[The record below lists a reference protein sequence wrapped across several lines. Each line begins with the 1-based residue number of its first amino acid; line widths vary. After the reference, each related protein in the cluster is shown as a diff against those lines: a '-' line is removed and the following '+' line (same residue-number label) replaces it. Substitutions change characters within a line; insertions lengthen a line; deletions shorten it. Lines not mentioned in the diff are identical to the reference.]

1 MSPKQIQSIKGTH
14 DILPDQSWKW
24 RQLEISLH
32 NFMSLYGYREIRT
45 PAFEE
50 TELFSRSVGEDTDIV
65 SKEMYSW
72 IDQGG
77 THLTLK
83 PELTAPVVRSFI
95 QHNLQGTSPITKLY
109 YMDALFRRDRPQKGR
124 WRQFH
129 QIGVES
135 FGSEFPEQ
143 DGEVIIVA
151 YNFFRELGLT
161 DLTLKL
167 NSIGYPE
174 CRTIYR
180 KSLQDFL
187 RPYLPDLSETSQ
199 KRFETNPLRILDTKV
214 PHEIALLRNA
224 PVISDYL
231 SDEDL
236 NHFEEVK
243 AVLNEC
249 DIPYELDP
257 RMVRGLDYYTRTTFE
272 ITSDSLGAQNAICG
286 GGRYDHLV
294 ETLGGKPMPAVGFAA
309 GVERIML
316 VLENSD
322 SNSKPENTDIYIVC
336 LGDVSRVAAFTLA
349 ETLRQKGLATETDM
363 LRRSLKAQL
372 RDANRTGV
380 KIAVIIGEKEMENQ
394 NAQVKDFRTGD
405 QSEIRQDSLV
415 DYIVGLNL

>member
-72 IDQGG
+72 MDQGG

>member
-24 RQLEISLH
+24 RQLETSLH

>member
-24 RQLEISLH
+24 RQLETSLH

-72 IDQGG
+72 TDQGG

-95 QHNLQGTSPITKLY
+95 QHNLPGTSPITKLY

-135 FGSEFPEQ
+135 FGSGFPEQ

-151 YNFFRELGLT
+151 YIFFRELGLT

-167 NSIGYPE
+167 NSIGYSE
-174 CRTIYR
+174 CRTAYR
-180 KSLQDFL
+180 ESLQDFL

-272 ITSDSLGAQNAICG
+272 ITSDALGAQNAICG

-294 ETLGGKPMPAVGFAA
+294 ETLGGKPIPAVGFAA

-322 SNSKPENTDIYIVC
+322 SNAKPVNTDIYIVC
-336 LGDVSRVAAFTLA
+336 LGDVSRIVAFTLA

>member
-1 MSPKQIQSIKGTH
+1 VSPKQIQSIKGTH

-24 RQLEISLH
+24 RQLETSLH

-72 IDQGG
+72 MDQGG

-143 DGEVIIVA
+143 DGEIIILA

-174 CRTIYR
+174 CRTVYR

-272 ITSDSLGAQNAICG
+272 ITSDALGAQNAICG

-294 ETLGGKPMPAVGFAA
+294 ETLGGKSVPAVGFAA

-322 SNSKPENTDIYIVC
+322 SNAKPENTDIYIIC
-336 LGDVSRVAAFTLA
+336 LGDVSRIVAFTLA
-349 ETLRQKGLATETDM
+349 EALRQKGLATETDM

>member
-24 RQLEISLH
+24 RQLETSLH

-72 IDQGG
+72 TDQGG

-135 FGSEFPEQ
+135 FGSGFPEQ

-174 CRTIYR
+174 CRTVYR

-187 RPYLPDLSETSQ
+187 RPYLSDLSETSQ

-257 RMVRGLDYYTRTTFE
+257 QMVRGLDYYTRTTFE
-272 ITSDSLGAQNAICG
+272 ITSDALGAQNAICG

-294 ETLGGKPMPAVGFAA
+294 ETLGGKPIPAVGFAA

-316 VLENSD
+316 VLESSD
-322 SNSKPENTDIYIVC
+322 SNAKPTNTDIYIVC
-336 LGDVSRVAAFTLA
+336 LGDVSRMLALTLA

-363 LRRSLKAQL
+363 LRRSLKSQL

-405 QSEIRQDSLV
+405 QSEIKQESLV
-415 DYIVGLNL
+415 DYIVDLNL

>member
-24 RQLEISLH
+24 RQLETSLH
-32 NFMSLYGYREIRT
+32 NFMALYGYREIRT

-72 IDQGG
+72 TDQGG

-95 QHNLQGTSPITKLY
+95 QHNLPGISPITKLY

-135 FGSEFPEQ
+135 FGSGFPEQ

-167 NSIGYPE
+167 NSIGYSE
-174 CRTIYR
+174 CRTAYR
-180 KSLQDFL
+180 ESLQDFL

-199 KRFETNPLRILDTKV
+199 KRFEKNPLRILDTKV

-272 ITSDSLGAQNAICG
+272 ITSDALGAQNAICG

-294 ETLGGKPMPAVGFAA
+294 ETLGGKPIPAVGFAA

-316 VLENSD
+316 VLESSD
-322 SNSKPENTDIYIVC
+322 SNAKPTNTDIYIVC
-336 LGDVSRVAAFTLA
+336 LGDISRMLALTLA

-363 LRRSLKAQL
+363 LRRSLKSQL

-415 DYIVGLNL
+415 DYIVDLNL

>member
-24 RQLEISLH
+24 RQLETSLH
-32 NFMSLYGYREIRT
+32 NFMALYGYREIRT

-72 IDQGG
+72 TDQGG

-95 QHNLQGTSPITKLY
+95 QHNLPGTSPITKLY

-135 FGSEFPEQ
+135 FGSGFPEQ

-167 NSIGYPE
+167 NSIGYSE
-174 CRTIYR
+174 CRTAYR
-180 KSLQDFL
+180 ESLQDFL
-187 RPYLPDLSETSQ
+187 RPYLSDLSETSQ

-272 ITSDSLGAQNAICG
+272 ITSDALGAQNAICG

-294 ETLGGKPMPAVGFAA
+294 ETLGGKPIPAVGFAA

-316 VLENSD
+316 VLESSD
-322 SNSKPENTDIYIVC
+322 SNAKPTNTDIYIVC
-336 LGDVSRVAAFTLA
+336 LGDVSRMLALTLA

-363 LRRSLKAQL
+363 LRRSLKSQL

-415 DYIVGLNL
+415 DYIVDLNL

>member
-1 MSPKQIQSIKGTH
+1 VSPKQIQSIKGTH

-72 IDQGG
+72 MDQGG

>member
-24 RQLEISLH
+24 RQLETSLH

-72 IDQGG
+72 TDQGG

-95 QHNLQGTSPITKLY
+95 QHNLPGTSPITKLY

-167 NSIGYPE
+167 NSIGYSE
-174 CRTIYR
+174 CRTAYR
-180 KSLQDFL
+180 ESLQDFL

-272 ITSDSLGAQNAICG
+272 ITSDALGAQNAICG

-294 ETLGGKPMPAVGFAA
+294 ETLGGKPIPAVGFAA

-322 SNSKPENTDIYIVC
+322 SNAKPENTDIYIVC

-415 DYIVGLNL
+415 DYIVDLNL

>member
-24 RQLEISLH
+24 RQLETSLH

-72 IDQGG
+72 TDQGG

-95 QHNLQGTSPITKLY
+95 QHNLPGTSPITKLY

-135 FGSEFPEQ
+135 FGSGFPEQ

-167 NSIGYPE
+167 NSIGYSE
-174 CRTIYR
+174 CRTAYR
-180 KSLQDFL
+180 ESLQDFL

-243 AVLNEC
+243 AVLIEC

-272 ITSDSLGAQNAICG
+272 ITSDALGAQNAICG

-294 ETLGGKPMPAVGFAA
+294 ETLGGKPIPAVGFAA

-316 VLENSD
+316 VLESSD
-322 SNSKPENTDIYIVC
+322 SNAKPTNTDIYIVC
-336 LGDVSRVAAFTLA
+336 LGDISRMLALTLA

-380 KIAVIIGEKEMENQ
+380 KIAVIIGKKEMENQ
-394 NAQVKDFRTGD
+394 NAQVKDFRTGY
-405 QSEIRQDSLV
+405 QSEIKQDSLV
-415 DYIVGLNL
+415 DYIVDLNL

>member
-24 RQLEISLH
+24 RQLETSLH
-32 NFMSLYGYREIRT
+32 SFMSLYGYREIRT

-72 IDQGG
+72 TDQGG

-95 QHNLQGTSPITKLY
+95 QHNLSGTSPITKLY

-135 FGSEFPEQ
+135 FGSGFPEQ

-151 YNFFRELGLT
+151 YNFFKELGLT

-174 CRTIYR
+174 CRTAYR
-180 KSLQDFL
+180 ESLQDFL
-187 RPYLPDLSETSQ
+187 RPYLSDLSETSQ

-236 NHFEEVK
+236 NHFEGVK
-243 AVLNEC
+243 AVLKEC

-272 ITSDSLGAQNAICG
+272 ITSDALGAQNAICG

-294 ETLGGKPMPAVGFAA
+294 ETLGGKPVPAVGFAA

-316 VLENSD
+316 VLESSD
-322 SNSKPENTDIYIVC
+322 SNAKPENTDIYIVC
-336 LGDVSRVAAFTLA
+336 LGDVSRMVSFTLA
-349 ETLRQKGLATETDM
+349 EALRQKGLATETDM

-380 KIAVIIGEKEMENQ
+380 KIAVIIGEKEMEDQ

>member
-1 MSPKQIQSIKGTH
+1 MSQNQIQSIKGTH

-24 RQLEISLH
+24 RELETSLH

-72 IDQGG
+72 TDQGG

-83 PELTAPVVRSFI
+83 PELTAPVARSFI
-95 QHNLQGTSPITKLY
+95 QHSLAGASPITKLY
-109 YMDALFRRDRPQKGR
+109 YLDALFRRDRPQKGR

-129 QIGVES
+129 QFGVES

-143 DGEVIIVA
+143 DGEVIVMA

-174 CRTIYR
+174 CRSAYR
-180 KSLQDFL
+180 KSLREFL
-187 RPYLPDLSETSQ
+187 RPHLADLSETSQ
-199 KRFETNPLRILDTKV
+199 KRFESNPLRILDTKV
-214 PHEIALLRNA
+214 PHEIELLKNA

-231 SDEDL
+231 SAEDVK
-236 NHFEEVK
+236 HFKEVK
-243 AVLNEC
+243 AVLKEC
-249 DIPYELDP
+249 DIPYVTDP

-286 GGRYDHLV
+286 GGRYDNLV
-294 ETLGGKPMPAVGFAA
+294 ETLGGKPIPAVGFAA

-316 VLENSD
+316 VLESVD
-322 SNSKPENTDIYIVC
+322 SNVKPVNTDIYIVC
-336 LGDVSRVAAFTLA
+336 LGDVSRKVALTLA

-363 LRRSLKAQL
+363 LRRSLKSQL

-394 NAQVKDFRTGD
+394 NAQVKDFRSGD
-405 QSEIRQDSLV
+405 QSEIGQDSLV

>member
-24 RQLEISLH
+24 RQLETSLH

-72 IDQGG
+72 TDQGG

-143 DGEVIIVA
+143 DGEIIILA

-174 CRTIYR
+174 CRTVYR

-272 ITSDSLGAQNAICG
+272 ITSDALGAQNAICG

-294 ETLGGKPMPAVGFAA
+294 ETLGGKPIPAVGFAA

-322 SNSKPENTDIYIVC
+322 SNAKPENTDIYIIC
-336 LGDVSRVAAFTLA
+336 LGDVSRIVAFTLA
-349 ETLRQKGLATETDM
+349 EALRQKGLATETDM